1 MFIGAQVV
9 VRGVHAVRIVEGLD
23 LVKPPRSGYVSG
35 RQEVPFDELW
45 FQRRELD
52 GEGVVH
58 YSLADP
64 SKGSRE
70 RDVHC

>member
-9 VRGVHAVRIVEGLD
+9 VRGVHAVRMLEGLE
-23 LVKPPRSGYVSG
+23 LVKQPQSGDVSG
-35 RQEVPFDELW
+35 GQEVPLGEIWL
-45 FQRRELD
+45 QRRELD
-52 GEGVVH
+52 GEAAVH
-58 YSLADP
+58 YALADP